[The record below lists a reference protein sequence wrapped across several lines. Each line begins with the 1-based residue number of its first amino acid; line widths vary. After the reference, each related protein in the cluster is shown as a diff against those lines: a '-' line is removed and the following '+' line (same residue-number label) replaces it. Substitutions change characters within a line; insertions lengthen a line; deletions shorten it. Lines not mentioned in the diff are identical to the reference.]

1 MIWLPILGLA
11 VGVAIGLVSHIAIP
25 ITFSYYLSI
34 AILASLDTVFGG
46 IRASLEKTF
55 DSFVFITGFF
65 TNVLVAVLLTYIG
78 NQLNVDLY
86 LAAIVAFGVR
96 LFQNIAIIRRIMF
109 NRVGHRHAEEG
120 SGKA

>member
-1 MIWLPILGLA
+1 MIWLPILGLV
-11 VGVAIGLVSHIAIP
+11 VGVAIGLVSHLAIP
-25 ITFSYYLSI
+25 ISFSYYLSI

-55 DSFVFITGFF
+55 DGFIFVTGFF

-86 LAAIVAFGVR
+86 LAAVVAFGVR

-109 NRVGHRHAEEG
+109 NRVSHRNSKE
-120 SGKA
+120 SSI